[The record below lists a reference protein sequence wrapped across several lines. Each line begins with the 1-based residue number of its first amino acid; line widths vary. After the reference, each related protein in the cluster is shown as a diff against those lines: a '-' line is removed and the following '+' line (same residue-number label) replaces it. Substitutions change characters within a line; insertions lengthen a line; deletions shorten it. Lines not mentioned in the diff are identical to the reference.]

1 MTAIRI
7 LLLCLGAA
15 MICAMLRAHRPE
27 MATAVSLAV
36 GLAALLMTQDAF
48 SELSS
53 GVSRFVAM
61 ASMDGETSAIVLKA
75 AGITIL
81 TELGVQICCDAG
93 ETALAGRIRL
103 ASRVVMLGMAMPL
116 ILQIVDSIGALLG

>member
-15 MICAMLRAHRPE
+15 MICAMLRVHRPE
-27 MATAVSLAV
+27 MAAAVSLAV
-36 GLAALLMTQDAF
+36 GLTALMMTQDAF
-48 SELSS
+48 SELSL
-53 GVSRFVAM
+53 GMSRFVAM
-61 ASMDGETSAIVLKA
+61 ASMDTETSAIVLKA

-116 ILQIVDSIGALLG
+116 ILEIVDSIGALLG